1 MCKSIQAFARRNSQ
15 STGELFAEYVRY
27 MAWEC
32 DYAKH
37 VISVRHG
44 MPMLKTD
51 KAEADCWPM
60 HNRLSVEDPFETWY
74 DVAHVLKNTQMD
86 YLRKEFVVCDCAS
99 LYVFSSHV
107 ACVYYSLQC
116 HLQAG

>member
-1 MCKSIQAFARRNSQ
+1 MQAFAQRNRQ
-15 STGELFAEYVRY
+15 STGGLFAEYVRY

-37 VISVRHG
+37 VVSVRHG
-44 MPMLKTD
+44 VPMLKTD

-86 YLRKEFVVCDCAS
+86 YLRKEFVVR
-99 LYVFSSHV
+99 
-107 ACVYYSLQC
+107 
-116 HLQAG
+116 